1 MPLQVLFLDWGDS
14 YAYRYSSSSMQ
25 QVGLDVDIVQ
35 DSTKGTILLAEC
47 SLAHRMI
54 LKKFRLNTSIK
65 FLLDSFTYQ
74 SFSKIEKTLPRH
86 MMILNRNSD
95 FDKGVNKVLKT
106 TTMAL
111 VEMMPAESEQIVQF
125 ICERFSV
132 GSLTC
137 RNLISYIG
145 FLEKVSMSFSTIN
158 IQVKSI
164 FRMLAFKG
172 FFKAHTASFTAAQLE
187 AYNEK
192 IITIKEQAGGEA
204 FNFLEVAQPANESDA
219 GDAMI
224 QLVQQLTNSGNCY
237 KTDKCLA
244 LLRQISGSQ
253 DGGWD
258 NSIRIPM
265 LGG

>member
-1 MPLQVLFLDWGDS
+1 
-14 YAYRYSSSSMQ
+14 
-25 QVGLDVDIVQ
+25 
-35 DSTKGTILLAEC
+35 
-47 SLAHRMI
+47 MI
-54 LKKFRLNTSIK
+54 MKKFRLNTSIK
-65 FLLDSFTYQ
+65 FLLDNFTYL

-95 FDKGVNKVLKT
+95 FDKGVSKVLKT

-111 VEMMPAESEQIVQF
+111 VDMMPAESEQIVQF

-145 FLEKVSMSFSTIN
+145 FLEKVSLSFATIN

-172 FFKAHTASFTAAQLE
+172 FFKSHVASFTATQLE

-192 IITIKEQAGGEA
+192 IITIKE
-204 FNFLEVAQPANESDA
+204 
-219 GDAMI
+219 
-224 QLVQQLTNSGNCY
+224 
-237 KTDKCLA
+237 
-244 LLRQISGSQ
+244 
-253 DGGWD
+253 
-258 NSIRIPM
+258 
-265 LGG
+265 